1 MRFSK
6 ITRFVYIFI
15 WTGIFIL
22 SSYIIV
28 KESDGSM
35 LEKTGESV
43 LKRSSEFIDYY
54 SGNEEKKPIEG
65 ILRLFTVWENGCYF
79 YRLGSSEETGI
90 EMQEEETEEIGLVLE
105 YEKGNLLTPIPFIY
119 GESYYEE
126 DSKEVFAEI
135 KKKNEKLIAQLKK
148 TQDVDFL
155 LKNFYIVDG
164 TTSVDKKVFQVSKL
178 LEKDMTI
185 EKEEKPQIL
194 ICHTHGGSERFSDSR
209 ENRQEDSIVGVGKE
223 LAKELEELGY
233 GVIHDTTEYDRIEG
247 VIDRNKAYNQS
258 LAGAKEQLKKYPSIQ
273 VVIDLHRDGVRGK
286 EKRVTTIDGKPTATF
301 MMFNGLSRSRTGEI
315 DYLKNKNLQGNLA
328 FSLQMKLKAMELY
341 PTLTTPNYLK
351 GYRYNMHLCER
362 FLLIELGNQNNTVEE
377 AKNAME
383 PLSRVLDAVL
393 QDEK

>member
-35 LEKTGESV
+35 LEKTGVSV
-43 LKRSSEFIDYY
+43 LKKGSEFIRYY
-54 SGNEEKKPIEG
+54 SEKEEKKPMEG
-65 ILRLFTVWENGCYF
+65 ILRLYTVWKNGCYF
-79 YRLGSSEETGI
+79 YHLGSSKEVEI
-90 EMQEEETEEIGLVLE
+90 EFKEEETEETGLILE
-105 YEKGNLLTPIPFIY
+105 YETGNLITPLPFLY

-126 DSKEVFAEI
+126 ESEEVFSEI
-135 KKKNEKLIAQLKK
+135 KEKNEKLIYQLKK
-148 TQDVDFL
+148 TKDVDFL

-164 TTSVDKKVFQVSKL
+164 TTSVDKKVFQISGL
-178 LEKDMTI
+178 LERDMTI

-209 ENRQEDSIVGVGKE
+209 EKVEADSIVGVGEK
-223 LAKELEELGY
+223 LSKELEKLGY
-233 GVIHDTTEYDRIEG
+233 SVIHDTTEYDRING

-258 LAGAKEQLKKYPSIQ
+258 LEGVKKQMKKYPSIQ
-273 VVIDLHRDGVRGK
+273 VVIDLHRDGVAGK
-286 EKRVTTIDGKPTATF
+286 EKRITTIDGKPTATF
-301 MMFNGLSRSRTGEI
+301 MMFNGLSRSKTGEI

-328 FSLQMKLKAMELY
+328 FSLQMKLKAMEMY

-377 AKNAME
+377 AKNTME
-383 PLSRVLDAVL
+383 PLAHVLDAVL
-393 QDEK
+393 QGEP